1 VLNSAYFYSYFLKNI
16 AASSPSNIMFNKRT
30 TVALFAIAIA
40 SSLIV
45 VSGGFVGSAY
55 AAKKVKQHE
64 HGSNPAVPFSG
75 LPAVL
80 DKDKSSSPKSHS
92 ANAGDSG
99 WTIGDANGISADER
113 NVWKEECNS

>member
-16 AASSPSNIMFNKRT
+16 ASSLSSNIMFNKRT
-30 TVALFAIAIA
+30 TAALFAIAIA

-45 VSGGFVGSAY
+45 VSGFVGSAY
-55 AAKKVKQHE
+55 AAKKVKQYE
-64 HGSNPAVPFSG
+64 YGMNPAVPFSG

-80 DKDKSSSPKSHS
+80 DKDKSSSPKSQS

-99 WTIGDANGISADER
+99 WTIGDANGISAKEI
-113 NVWKEECNS
+113 NVWKEICNT